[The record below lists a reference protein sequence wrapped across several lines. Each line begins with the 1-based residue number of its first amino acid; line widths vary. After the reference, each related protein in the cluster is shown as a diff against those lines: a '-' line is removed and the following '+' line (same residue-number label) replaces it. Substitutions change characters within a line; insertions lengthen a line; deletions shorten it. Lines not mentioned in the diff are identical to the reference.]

1 MTYILTGTQIDR
13 ARVYVLF
20 CALSLEIKGLK
31 RKGRSAYSIAKEEFN
46 LKGSRESVLTQLR
59 EIMAA
64 N

>member
-1 MTYILTGTQIDR
+1 MTYVLTGTQIDR

-20 CALSLEIKGLK
+20 SALSLEIKGLK

>member
-1 MTYILTGTQIDR
+1 MAYVLTGTQIDR

-31 RKGRSAYSIAKEEFN
+31 RNGPSAYSIIKKEFD
-46 LKGSRESVLTQLR
+46 LKGSRESVLTQLQ
-59 EIMAA
+59 ELMAA